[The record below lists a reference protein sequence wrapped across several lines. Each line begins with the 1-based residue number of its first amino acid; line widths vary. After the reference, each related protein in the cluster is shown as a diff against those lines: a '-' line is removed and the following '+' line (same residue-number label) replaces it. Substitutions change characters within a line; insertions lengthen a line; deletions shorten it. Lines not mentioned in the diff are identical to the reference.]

1 MLTTCRNLCHFA
13 AGFASHRNRQVS
25 ELAGKQSAV
34 ASHVSLNGAL
44 HASIRIVTP
53 RAPHQPRATLMAAMR
68 AVRPL
73 WLLCCETAS
82 VGSPCKGRVAGVGA
96 SPA

>member
-44 HASIRIVTP
+44 HASIRTVTP

-73 WLLCCETAS
+73 WYY
-82 VGSPCKGRVAGVGA
+82 VAQMPVWDRHA
-96 SPA
+96 KAA